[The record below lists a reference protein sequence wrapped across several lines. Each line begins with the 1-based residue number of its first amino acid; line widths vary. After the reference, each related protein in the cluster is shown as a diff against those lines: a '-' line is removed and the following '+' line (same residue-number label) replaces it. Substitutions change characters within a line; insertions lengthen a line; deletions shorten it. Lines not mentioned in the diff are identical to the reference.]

1 MARIVLTE
9 QQFKDYCRMLLKE
22 DRKKEYVKEVLKESM
37 EEGSLN
43 NYINDVS
50 DNLKYGYSMGN
61 GEPKD
66 WKEAVARCGYDLID
80 VNDYGFKCIPRYG
93 FMGNADAIDN
103 PEDVASML
111 TKFGINAKYDGTL
124 RTLNGEDVEKFS
136 FVK

>member
-80 VNDYGFKCIPRYG
+80 VNDDGFKCIPRYG

-103 PEDVASML
+103 PEDVANML
-111 TKFGINAKYDGTL
+111 TKFGIKAKYDGAL

-136 FVK
+136 FIK